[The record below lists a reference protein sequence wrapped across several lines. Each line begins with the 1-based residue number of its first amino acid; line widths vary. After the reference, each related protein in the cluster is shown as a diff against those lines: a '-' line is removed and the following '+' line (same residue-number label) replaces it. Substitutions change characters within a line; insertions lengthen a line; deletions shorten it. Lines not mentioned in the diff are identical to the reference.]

1 MAQRSTL
8 CDRIIAPSFVHKST
22 QRSADRPEDKGG
34 RRAAVVD
41 PVGNSAMLFSFQRG
55 CGGEFAVF
63 PRYFLQK
70 ILLYPSE
77 KSCVIFHLSTVVMYM
92 CWFIFEAILDQ
103 INDFVPK
110 PDFETHFGN

>member
-41 PVGNSAMLFSFQRG
+41 PVDNSAMLFSFQRG
-55 CGGEFAVF
+55 FGGDIVVF
-63 PRYFLQK
+63 PSNFLQE
-70 ILLYPSE
+70 ILLYPFE
-77 KSCVIFHLSTVVMYM
+77 KCCVIFH
-92 CWFIFEAILDQ
+92 
-103 INDFVPK
+103 
-110 PDFETHFGN
+110 

>member
-55 CGGEFAVF
+55 FGGEFAVL

-70 ILLYPSE
+70 ILHYPFG
-77 KSCVIFHLSTVVMYM
+77 KCCVIFVCEHCIYLQPSVLISSHLGDKIGTDIHQKM
-92 CWFIFEAILDQ
+92 
-103 INDFVPK
+103 
-110 PDFETHFGN
+110 T